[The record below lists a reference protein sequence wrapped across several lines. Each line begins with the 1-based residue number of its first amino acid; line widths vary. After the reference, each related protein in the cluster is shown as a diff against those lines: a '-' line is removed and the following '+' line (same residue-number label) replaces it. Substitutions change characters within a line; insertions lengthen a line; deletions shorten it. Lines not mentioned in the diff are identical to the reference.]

1 MKSKKLEM
9 KKETLQQ
16 KMQKYKRLK
25 DTIMNNNVEIKWIT
39 WKKWTDSQKS

>member
-39 WKKWTDSQKS
+39 WKKWTDS